1 MRIKRIVLTLIPSAG
16 AVLAASIAGSP
27 AVSANPQVQGC
38 VNASGVSACTN
49 FNVPNLN
56 AVANAI
62 PNISVPNI
70 NVPHV
75 QVPHGHW

>member
-1 MRIKRIVLTLIPSAG
+1 MRFTRIVLRAIPALG
-16 AVLAASIAGSP
+16 AAIAASIASP
-27 AVSANPQVQGC
+27 HVAGANPQVQGC

-49 FNVPNLN
+49 FKVPNVN